1 MVYFF
6 SLFFSFIATLSA
18 FADTDSLRARIRD
31 IACAEILKVE
41 DIQFREFNDAPGF
54 FMLDSAVPKGLTSV
68 VELRKLT
75 MSKNFS
81 GFTLHEL
88 DSAAAYARIVF
99 RSRGER
105 VVFIPSLH
113 ERPVPGFDGV
123 IVNSYGLPI
132 ANFSLKT
139 LLKTNV
145 KQKHKSFY
153 LRRAFLRVIELSEYD
168 AWMNESLKLS
178 GAQHGLKKNRGLKK
192 VLERSSRFMTSA
204 MHLFGV
210 TPSGPQRRGRIVYD
224 LRLGQAPIH
233 SGTIESLR
241 RNVSKVSEKIEGIH
255 LLTNSELVLIEP

>member
-1 MVYFF
+1 MKAHAKRSPNKHIIDTRSRFLYTSARGYLVCFWGEGFLVYFF

-105 VVFIPSLH
+105 VV
-113 ERPVPGFDGV
+113 
-123 IVNSYGLPI
+123 
-132 ANFSLKT
+132 
-139 LLKTNV
+139 
-145 KQKHKSFY
+145 
-153 LRRAFLRVIELSEYD
+153 
-168 AWMNESLKLS
+168 
-178 GAQHGLKKNRGLKK
+178 
-192 VLERSSRFMTSA
+192 
-204 MHLFGV
+204 
-210 TPSGPQRRGRIVYD
+210 
-224 LRLGQAPIH
+224 
-233 SGTIESLR
+233 
-241 RNVSKVSEKIEGIH
+241 
-255 LLTNSELVLIEP
+255 